1 MIRCTLHLPP
11 PFCSA
16 TSESNMESSSQAS
29 SVPATGR
36 GPTWR
41 DAEIRDLIGIFSEEK
56 IQDAFQSSHRNREVF
71 EQVAIKMRAL
81 GHNRAGLE
89 CRSKTKTMRA
99 EYMRA
104 VNHNKGSGNEKVTC
118 PYFEEQRQLYGD
130 GEGSGRPKRVGR
142 SLKVVRKPAA
152 PVEEPP
158 AEEDPGEGTSSSF
171 RPPPPVQQRAAE
183 SVTLDLIAIV
193 PGEPE
198 EAPEQTPLASET
210 QLPGTGPLES
220 PAAPDVDSDSG
231 ASTNIDFIPG
241 TQEEEQPGLLG
252 PPARRRRIQIQDE
265 VLSDEEEEPPLAP
278 GSPPPR
284 GALPAEERL
293 TRERG
298 RLRRVSVLTSVGE
311 RLLEHCYE
319 ESRRAAAAD
328 QAMLTLIAQEGRKL
342 RAVLRETNQILREGV
357 EEVRLI
363 RRLMERAVVV
373 MERAYPPQIAPAPP
387 PPPTPPPPPP
397 PTPTPPLPAPTPPTP
412 SQNASTQTRRR
423 TILGKRKIKPA
434 DKYSPS

>member
-1 MIRCTLHLPP
+1 MIRCTLHLAP

-16 TSESNMESSSQAS
+16 TSESTMESSSQAS
-29 SVPATGR
+29 SVPATGC

-41 DAEIRDLIGIFSEEK
+41 DAEIRDLIAIFSEEK

-81 GHNRAGLE
+81 GHNRTGLE

-130 GEGSGRPKRVGR
+130 GEGAGRPKRVGR
-142 SLKVVRKPAA
+142 SLKVVRQPAA

-171 RPPPPVQQRAAE
+171 RPPPPVQQRPAE
-183 SVTLDLIAIV
+183 LVTVDLMAIA

-198 EAPEQTPLASET
+198 EVPEQTPLASET
-210 QLPGTGPLES
+210 QMPGTVVLES
-220 PAAPDVDSDSG
+220 PAAVAEDSDSG
-231 ASTNIDFIPG
+231 ASTNVDFIPG
-241 TQEEEQPGLLG
+241 TQEEEERGVAG
-252 PPARRRRIQIQDE
+252 PPAVRRRIQIQDE
-265 VLSDEEEEPPLAP
+265 VLSEDDEPA
-278 GSPPPR
+278 GSPPR

-293 TRERG
+293 ARERG

-311 RLLEHCYE
+311 RILEHCQE

-328 QAMLTLIAQEGRKL
+328 QAMLSLVAQEGKKFRAIL
-342 RAVLRETNQILREGV
+342 RDSNNSLRESV
-357 EEVRLI
+357 EEVRMI
-363 RRLMERAVVV
+363 RRLMERAVAV
-373 MERAYPPQIAPAPP
+373 MEAATPPQI
-387 PPPTPPPPPP
+387 TVHVPP
-397 PTPTPPLPAPTPPTP
+397 PTPTPPPPPPAPTPPTP
-412 SQNASTQTRRR
+412 SQNAATQTRRR
-423 TILGKRKIKPA
+423 TVLGKRVVKPA
-434 DKYSPS
+434 DKFSPS

>member
-1 MIRCTLHLPP
+1 MTHYSMKIETER
-11 PFCSA
+11 
-16 TSESNMESSSQAS
+16 EGDQERQE
-29 SVPATGR
+29 GR
-36 GPTWR
+36 E
-41 DAEIRDLIGIFSEEK
+41 DKKLFLI
-56 IQDAFQSSHRNREVF
+56 
-71 EQVAIKMRAL
+71 
-81 GHNRAGLE
+81 
-89 CRSKTKTMRA
+89 
-99 EYMRA
+99 
-104 VNHNKGSGNEKVTC
+104 
-118 PYFEEQRQLYGD
+118 
-130 GEGSGRPKRVGR
+130 
-142 SLKVVRKPAA
+142 
-152 PVEEPP
+152 PP
-158 AEEDPGEGTSSSF
+158 ARTQGTGG
-171 RPPPPVQQRAAE
+171 
-183 SVTLDLIAIV
+183 TAI
-193 PGEPE
+193 
-198 EAPEQTPLASET
+198 TKT

-241 TQEEEQPGLLG
+241 TQEEEQPRVLG

-363 RRLMERAVVV
+363 RRLMERAVAV
-373 MERAYPPQIAPAPP
+373 MERAYPPQIA
-387 PPPTPPPPPP
+387 PPPP

>member
-1 MIRCTLHLPP
+1 MPLSSPGSIRQSFPTWIWQPYPRVPPVAGGEQRPGTLSGLHPVENKNGFHHCRRRIL
-11 PFCSA
+11 C
-16 TSESNMESSSQAS
+16 
-29 SVPATGR
+29 TGR
-36 GPTWR
+36 
-41 DAEIRDLIGIFSEEK
+41 LII
-56 IQDAFQSSHRNREVF
+56 
-71 EQVAIKMRAL
+71 
-81 GHNRAGLE
+81 
-89 CRSKTKTMRA
+89 T
-99 EYMRA
+99 
-104 VNHNKGSGNEKVTC
+104 
-118 PYFEEQRQLYGD
+118 
-130 GEGSGRPKRVGR
+130 
-142 SLKVVRKPAA
+142 
-152 PVEEPP
+152 
-158 AEEDPGEGTSSSF
+158 
-171 RPPPPVQQRAAE
+171 PPPPNRNLAQPRVSSHPGFLRRFCLERVDFLTRSLFPNGTRSPPCRLSLGSPPPSPAPASPSRRSVLLPVLEEDHLRITMGNHVGKRDPSAE
-183 SVTLDLIAIV
+183 KLKNSEAQV
-193 PGEPE
+193 E
-198 EAPEQTPLASET
+198 EAENKASPKAANLTQQTSEDNEVFET

-241 TQEEEQPGLLG
+241 TQEEEQPRVLG

-363 RRLMERAVVV
+363 RRLMERAVAV
-373 MERAYPPQIAPAPP
+373 MERAYPPQIA
-387 PPPTPPPPPP
+387 PPPP

>member
-1 MIRCTLHLPP
+1 MDMGSWWPASNPKIFAACLAHRPSAVLWLTTLGACFVVHGVCL
-11 PFCSA
+11 
-16 TSESNMESSSQAS
+16 
-29 SVPATGR
+29 
-36 GPTWR
+36 
-41 DAEIRDLIGIFSEEK
+41 LIF
-56 IQDAFQSSHRNREVF
+56 H
-71 EQVAIKMRAL
+71 
-81 GHNRAGLE
+81 
-89 CRSKTKTMRA
+89 
-99 EYMRA
+99 
-104 VNHNKGSGNEKVTC
+104 
-118 PYFEEQRQLYGD
+118 YFLLL
-130 GEGSGRPKRVGR
+130 S
-142 SLKVVRKPAA
+142 
-152 PVEEPP
+152 
-158 AEEDPGEGTSSSF
+158 T
-171 RPPPPVQQRAAE
+171 
-183 SVTLDLIAIV
+183 
-193 PGEPE
+193 
-198 EAPEQTPLASET
+198 ET

-241 TQEEEQPGLLG
+241 TQEEEQPGVLG

-319 ESRRAAAAD
+319 ESRRAAATD

-373 MERAYPPQIAPAPP
+373 MERAYPPQIG
-387 PPPTPPPPPP
+387 PPPPP

>member
-1 MIRCTLHLPP
+1 MVIPFNKFYLPTYQQLKAKVVFKNCDKHLDHTTV
-11 PFCSA
+11 SA
-16 TSESNMESSSQAS
+16 EVSVVRLDLQRKICGFQA
-29 SVPATGR
+29 VQDQKRMCYHYPELT
-36 GPTWR
+36 TF
-41 DAEIRDLIGIFSEEK
+41 DQLI
-56 IQDAFQSSHRNREVF
+56 
-71 EQVAIKMRAL
+71 L
-81 GHNRAGLE
+81 
-89 CRSKTKTMRA
+89 
-99 EYMRA
+99 
-104 VNHNKGSGNEKVTC
+104 NKLILDSGVERLLLPSTC
-118 PYFEEQRQLYGD
+118 PLFNPELLDSEDFGT
-130 GEGSGRPKRVGR
+130 GPKPEGSDLEPYFKRSCLTHSPKIFAACLAHRPSAVLWLTTLGACF
-142 SLKVVRKPAA
+142 VVHG
-152 PVEEPP
+152 VC
-158 AEEDPGEGTSSSF
+158 
-171 RPPPPVQQRAAE
+171 
-183 SVTLDLIAIV
+183 LLIFHYFLLLS
-193 PGEPE
+193 
-198 EAPEQTPLASET
+198 TET

-241 TQEEEQPGLLG
+241 TQEEEQPGVLG

-265 VLSDEEEEPPLAP
+265 VLSDEEEEPPLPP

-363 RRLMERAVVV
+363 RRLMERAVAV
-373 MERAYPPQIAPAPP
+373 MERAYPPQIA
-387 PPPTPPPPPP
+387 PPPP

-434 DKYSPS
+434 EKYSPS

>member
-1 MIRCTLHLPP
+1 MSRKLSFFLVQVQVYMYDCGAAFPHGASQIHFLEKDVSDWYVSLCDFDVPELQDCDLLLQTLWRHFDY
-11 PFCSA
+11 PFHTKLVREQLHCLHWRTKMVFQYLLEYRRLYLKRSCLTNSPKIFAACLAHRPSA
-16 TSESNMESSSQAS
+16 VLWLTTLGACF
-29 SVPATGR
+29 VVHGVC
-36 GPTWR
+36 
-41 DAEIRDLIGIFSEEK
+41 LL
-56 IQDAFQSSHRNREVF
+56 VF
-71 EQVAIKMRAL
+71 
-81 GHNRAGLE
+81 H
-89 CRSKTKTMRA
+89 
-99 EYMRA
+99 
-104 VNHNKGSGNEKVTC
+104 
-118 PYFEEQRQLYGD
+118 YFLLL
-130 GEGSGRPKRVGR
+130 S
-142 SLKVVRKPAA
+142 
-152 PVEEPP
+152 
-158 AEEDPGEGTSSSF
+158 T
-171 RPPPPVQQRAAE
+171 
-183 SVTLDLIAIV
+183 
-193 PGEPE
+193 
-198 EAPEQTPLASET
+198 ET

-241 TQEEEQPGLLG
+241 TQEEEQPRVLG

-363 RRLMERAVVV
+363 RRLMERAVAV
-373 MERAYPPQIAPAPP
+373 MERAYPPQIA
-387 PPPTPPPPPP
+387 PPPP

>member
-1 MIRCTLHLPP
+1 MPVWPRLCQHHAVRSLTQGLLG
-11 PFCSA
+11 
-16 TSESNMESSSQAS
+16 MGVSSSQLVLS
-29 SVPATGR
+29 
-36 GPTWR
+36 
-41 DAEIRDLIGIFSEEK
+41 
-56 IQDAFQSSHRNREVF
+56 
-71 EQVAIKMRAL
+71 AL
-81 GHNRAGLE
+81 L
-89 CRSKTKTMRA
+89 
-99 EYMRA
+99 
-104 VNHNKGSGNEKVTC
+104 
-118 PYFEEQRQLYGD
+118 L
-130 GEGSGRPKRVGR
+130 
-142 SLKVVRKPAA
+142 
-152 PVEEPP
+152 PP
-158 AEEDPGEGTSSSF
+158 
-171 RPPPPVQQRAAE
+171 QQRPLKYLKRSCFTNSPKIFAACLAHRP
-183 SVTLDLIAIV
+183 SAVLWLTTLGACFVVHGVCLLV
-193 PGEPE
+193 FHYFLLLS
-198 EAPEQTPLASET
+198 TET

-241 TQEEEQPGLLG
+241 TQEEEQPRVLG

-363 RRLMERAVVV
+363 RRLMERAVAV
-373 MERAYPPQIAPAPP
+373 MERAYPPQIA
-387 PPPTPPPPPP
+387 PPPP

>member
-1 MIRCTLHLPP
+1 MKWAALMEVVSREVHRGGSPSVLVIQLGENDIPAASGLGLRHRIMDDLRVLSQRLPN
-11 PFCSA
+11 
-16 TSESNMESSSQAS
+16 TYLMWSELLDRR
-29 SVPATGR
+29 V
-36 GPTWR
+36 WR
-41 DAEIRDLIGIFSEEK
+41 DALKPERVHVAKEK
-56 IQDAFQSSHRNREVF
+56 INREVRKLMA
-71 EQVAIKMRAL
+71 EL
-81 GHNRAGLE
+81 GGAVIRHPDISHNPKIFAACLAHRP
-89 CRSKTKTMRA
+89 S
-99 EYMRA
+99 A
-104 VNHNKGSGNEKVTC
+104 VLWLTTLGACFVVHGVC
-118 PYFEEQRQLYGD
+118 LLIFHYFLLL
-130 GEGSGRPKRVGR
+130 S
-142 SLKVVRKPAA
+142 
-152 PVEEPP
+152 
-158 AEEDPGEGTSSSF
+158 T
-171 RPPPPVQQRAAE
+171 
-183 SVTLDLIAIV
+183 
-193 PGEPE
+193 
-198 EAPEQTPLASET
+198 ET

-241 TQEEEQPGLLG
+241 TQEEEQPGVLG

-373 MERAYPPQIAPAPP
+373 MERAYPPQIAP
-387 PPPTPPPPPP
+387 PPTTTHTNTTTSSTH
-397 PTPTPPLPAPTPPTP
+397 PTDSLSECLHPNKKEDYSRKEKNKTSRQVLPLLVLPTFSISWYLCFVVC
-412 SQNASTQTRRR
+412 
-423 TILGKRKIKPA
+423 
-434 DKYSPS
+434 

>member
-1 MIRCTLHLPP
+1 MVPPTRPALPLIASLP
-11 PFCSA
+11 VP
-16 TSESNMESSSQAS
+16 TAS
-29 SVPATGR
+29 S
-36 GPTWR
+36 W
-41 DAEIRDLIGIFSEEK
+41 
-56 IQDAFQSSHRNREVF
+56 
-71 EQVAIKMRAL
+71 VASA
-81 GHNRAGLE
+81 N
-89 CRSKTKTMRA
+89 
-99 EYMRA
+99 
-104 VNHNKGSGNEKVTC
+104 
-118 PYFEEQRQLYGD
+118 
-130 GEGSGRPKRVGR
+130 
-142 SLKVVRKPAA
+142 
-152 PVEEPP
+152 
-158 AEEDPGEGTSSSF
+158 
-171 RPPPPVQQRAAE
+171 QRAAE

-241 TQEEEQPGLLG
+241 TQEEEQPGVLG

-373 MERAYPPQIAPAPP
+373 MERAYPPQIGPP
-387 PPPTPPPPPP
+387 PHHHPHQHHHFQHPPHRLPLRMPPPKQEGG
-397 PTPTPPLPAPTPPTP
+397 LF
-412 SQNASTQTRRR
+412 SERE
-423 TILGKRKIKPA
+423 K
-434 DKYSPS
+434 

>member
-1 MIRCTLHLPP
+1 MIRCTLHLAP

-16 TSESNMESSSQAS
+16 TSEGTMESSSQAS

-41 DAEIRDLIGIFSEEK
+41 DAEIRDLIAIFSEEK

-81 GHNRAGLE
+81 GHNRTGLE

-118 PYFEEQRQLYGD
+118 PYFEEQRPLYGD
-130 GEGSGRPKRVGR
+130 GEGAGRPKRVGR

-183 SVTLDLIAIV
+183 LVTLDLMAIA

-198 EAPEQTPLASET
+198 EVPEQTPLASET
-210 QLPGTGPLES
+210 QMPGTVVLES
-220 PAAPDVDSDSG
+220 PAAVAEDSDSG
-231 ASTNIDFIPG
+231 ASTNVDFIPG
-241 TQEEEQPGLLG
+241 TQEEEERGVAG
-252 PPARRRRIQIQDE
+252 PPAVRRRIQIQDE
-265 VLSDEEEEPPLAP
+265 VLSEDDEPA
-278 GSPPPR
+278 GSPPR
-284 GALPAEERL
+284 GALQAEERL
-293 TRERG
+293 ARERG

-311 RLLEHCYE
+311 RILEHCQE

-328 QAMLTLIAQEGRKL
+328 QAMLSLVAQEGKKF
-342 RAVLRETNQILREGV
+342 RAILRESNQSLRESV

-363 RRLMERAVVV
+363 RRLMERAVAV
-373 MERAYPPQIAPAPP
+373 MEAATPPQITVHVP
-387 PPPTPPPPPP
+387 PPPTPPPPP
-397 PTPTPPLPAPTPPTP
+397 PAPTPPTP

-423 TILGKRKIKPA
+423 TVLGKRIVKPA
-434 DKYSPS
+434 DKFSPS

>member
-1 MIRCTLHLPP
+1 MVAFRVFEELP
-11 PFCSA
+11 SV
-16 TSESNMESSSQAS
+16 AS
-29 SVPATGR
+29 SLGTGNSLEHNPKIFAACLAHR
-36 GPTWR
+36 PSAVLWLTTLG
-41 DAEIRDLIGIFSEEK
+41 ACFVVHGVCLLIF
-56 IQDAFQSSHRNREVF
+56 H
-71 EQVAIKMRAL
+71 
-81 GHNRAGLE
+81 
-89 CRSKTKTMRA
+89 
-99 EYMRA
+99 
-104 VNHNKGSGNEKVTC
+104 
-118 PYFEEQRQLYGD
+118 YFLLL
-130 GEGSGRPKRVGR
+130 S
-142 SLKVVRKPAA
+142 
-152 PVEEPP
+152 
-158 AEEDPGEGTSSSF
+158 T
-171 RPPPPVQQRAAE
+171 
-183 SVTLDLIAIV
+183 
-193 PGEPE
+193 
-198 EAPEQTPLASET
+198 ET

-241 TQEEEQPGLLG
+241 TQEEEQPGVLG

-373 MERAYPPQIAPAPP
+373 MERAYPPQIAPPHHHPHQHHHFQHPPHRLPLRMPP
-387 PPPTPPPPPP
+387 PKQEGG
-397 PTPTPPLPAPTPPTP
+397 LF
-412 SQNASTQTRRR
+412 SERE
-423 TILGKRKIKPA
+423 K
-434 DKYSPS
+434 